1 MRREKMEQYQI
12 ITNDEASQIYGT
24 GLALGF
30 GLVATFGIVATI
42 SVLLYKIFRSREAN
56 ITLPGGFKFEF
67 ENE

>member
-1 MRREKMEQYQI
+1 MEQYQI

-42 SVLLYKIFRSREAN
+42 SV
-56 ITLPGGFKFEF
+56 TLDRVFVQEKLK
-67 ENE
+67 